1 MKIFKVKDL
10 AKSWSVWA
18 ASAVA
23 ITPVVDMNTGLFN
36 FIPEQYKPLAVT
48 ALGLLTLVTRAIKQT
63 NTVFSNNNLNKRN

>member
-1 MKIFKVKDL
+1 MKFFKFKDL

-23 ITPVVDMNTGLFN
+23 ITPVVDMSTGLFN

-48 ALGLLTLVTRAIKQT
+48 ALGLITLVARAIKQT
-63 NTVFSNNNLNKRN
+63 KTVFSNK